1 MGIRE
6 RRQEV
11 PPLWSADSLEEG
23 RGRRTPDVLV
33 SGVPAAASTLTMR
46 RREGSACLPTREPSD
61 QVDYLVAFAVTR
73 TSDACSVPPMSW
85 NDTLTLSPAAMRS
98 VIATLPPAACAFVP
112 APRPTTFVFESMVN
126 V

>member
-11 PPLWSADSLEEG
+11 PPLRRADSLEEG
-23 RGRRTPDVLV
+23 RARRTPDVLV
-33 SGVPAAASTLTMR
+33 SGVPAAASTMTMR
-46 RREGSACLPTREPSD
+46 RREGSVCLPTREPSD
-61 QVDYLVAFAVTR
+61 GVDYLAAFAVTR

-85 NDTLTLSPAAMRS
+85 NDTLTLSPVATRS
-98 VIATLPPAACAFVP
+98 VIDTLPAAAFVP
-112 APRPTTFVFESMVN
+112 APLATTFVFESTVN